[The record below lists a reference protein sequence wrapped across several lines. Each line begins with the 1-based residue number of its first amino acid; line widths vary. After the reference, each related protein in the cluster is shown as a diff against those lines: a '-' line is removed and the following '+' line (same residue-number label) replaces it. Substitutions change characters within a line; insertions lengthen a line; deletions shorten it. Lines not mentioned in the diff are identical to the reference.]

1 MEIAVTITCIFVLLI
16 VVFLLI
22 YNSFSIK
29 SIQKDMSTMDLEQN
43 KLNFRLFIVE
53 KKMNHNNKP

>member
-1 MEIAVTITCIFVLLI
+1 MEIIVAITCIFLLVL

-22 YNSFSIK
+22 HNSFSIK
-29 SIQKDMSTMDLEQN
+29 NIQKDMSTMDLEQN

-53 KKMNHNNKP
+53 KKVNHNNTP